1 MIIFGTKTIP
11 SVIKTGEFN
20 CPNCQNKRNYT
31 LKRFKK
37 HFHLFFIPLIPTD
50 NLGDGLECDYCL
62 TNYVPGTVL
71 SKDEYSPEN
80 PLGNNFAGNSLAVRP
95 TTFEKRLGAYLIDL
109 IFIYLVIFALVSFE
123 AGLLFS
129 LIGLIYFLGCDLL
142 LKGSSIGKLILK
154 IKVSELDEDK
164 LPTTIKLLIRNV
176 VKGICSFFPPIYL
189 IALSSKNVQTLH
201 DKAANTIVI
210 GKLGT
215 TI

>member
-37 HFHLFFIPLIPTD
+37 YFHIFFIPLIPTD
-50 NLGDGLECDYCL
+50 NLGDGLECGYCL

-80 PLGNNFAGNSLAVRP
+80 PLGNNFSGNYLGMSP
-95 TTFEKRLGAYLIDL
+95 TTFGTRLGAYLIDI
-109 IFIYLVIFALVSFE
+109 IFIYFLIFTLESLKV
-123 AGLLFS
+123 GILLS
-129 LIGLIYFLGCDLL
+129 LTGFIYFLGCDLL
-142 LKGSSIGKLILK
+142 LKGSSVGKLILK

-164 LPTTIKLLIRNV
+164 LPTTMKLLIRNV

-189 IALSSKNVQTLH
+189 IALSTENVQTLH

-210 GKLGT
+210 SKLGNT
-215 TI
+215 M